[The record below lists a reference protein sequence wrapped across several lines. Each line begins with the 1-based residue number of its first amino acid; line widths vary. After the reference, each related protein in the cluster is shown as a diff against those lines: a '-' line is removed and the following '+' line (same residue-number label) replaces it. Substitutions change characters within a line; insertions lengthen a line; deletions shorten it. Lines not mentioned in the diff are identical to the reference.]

1 MTKKEALKKARASN
15 RKKSPHTLTKQQE
28 LFCHEYIKDRNGTQA
43 AIRAGYSAKTAGA
56 LAYQLFKN
64 IYIKGRVNQ
73 LISAELGNIDATA
86 ARIKRELTNLAFIN
100 IADAYDQNGALKPFE
115 DMPVELQRAILAVE
129 SEELFDG
136 QGKNR
141 EQIGY
146 TKRIKLT
153 DKLKALEML
162 GRHQKMFTDITEHK
176 GLENLAE
183 ELKAARLRSGQIQ
196 PCQIPFIPLHL
207 AQSSRS

>member
-1 MTKKEALKKARASN
+1 MTKKEALKKARAK
-15 RKKSPHTLTKQQE
+15 RKPEIPKLTAQQE
-28 LFCHEYIKDRNGTQA
+28 KFCHEYLIDRNATQA
-43 AIRAGYSAKTAGA
+43 AIRAGYSIKTAQEQSS
-56 LAYQLFKN
+56 QLLSKLM
-64 IYIKGRVNQ
+64 IKGRVNQ
-73 LISAELGNIDATA
+73 LISAELGSIDATA

-100 IADAYDQNGALKPFE
+100 IADAYDQNGALKSFE

-136 QGKNR
+136 VGKNR